1 MSVHDVLQALAIFAA
16 GLAAGTINTVVGSG
30 TLITFPTLLA
40 FGYPPVLANVSNNVG
55 LVPGVASGVYGYRS
69 ELGGQRRRLIRLGS
83 ASVCGGL
90 VGAILLLTLPQS
102 AFKDIVPALIGLAV
116 VMVIIQPRLAKWV
129 AERQRA
135 RAAAMPD
142 GEGAGGTGGAAA
154 GAVAAGVGTGA
165 VAAGAGTG
173 AVAAGAGTGA
183 VAAGAGT
190 GAVAAGTGAVAAG
203 AGTGAVAAGAGT
215 GAGGATAV
223 AVAAPPAA
231 AEAIGGPVLWVL
243 VFLAGIYGGY
253 FGAAQGVLLIGMLG
267 IALNDSLQRIN
278 AAKNVLA
285 GLVNGLAAVVFILA
299 THIDWGVAG
308 LIAAGSIIGGQ
319 VGARIGKRLPPWGL
333 RVLIVCVGTAAL
345 IKLLA

>member
-1 MSVHDVLQALAIFAA
+1 VPHDVLRALVIFAA

-102 AFKDIVPALIGLAV
+102 AFKAIVPALIGLAV

-135 RAAAMPD
+135 RAALATPD
-142 GEGAGGTGGAAA
+142 GADAGGTGAGSAGGGSS
-154 GAVAAGVGTGA
+154 GAVADGASVGGA
-165 VAAGAGTG
+165 SVAAGAHG
-173 AVAAGAGTGA
+173 AS
-183 VAAGAGT
+183 
-190 GAVAAGTGAVAAG
+190 
-203 AGTGAVAAGAGT
+203 
-215 GAGGATAV
+215 AV
-223 AVAAPPAA
+223 AVAAPPAVE
-231 AEAIGGPVLWVL
+231 EAIGGPVLWVL

-333 RVLIVCVGTAAL
+333 RVVIVCVGTAAL
-345 IKLLA
+345 IKLLT

>member
-1 MSVHDVLQALAIFAA
+1 VPHDLLRALAIFAV

-83 ASVCGGL
+83 ASVGGGL

-135 RAAAMPD
+135 RAGLATPD
-142 GEGAGGTGGAAA
+142 GAGAGDTGADDTGGGGSGAVSPGASG
-154 GAVAAGVGTGA
+154 GAVAGGASVGA
-165 VAAGAGTG
+165 VAGGASVG
-173 AVAAGAGTGA
+173 AVAGGASVGAGADGA
-183 VAAGAGT
+183 L
-190 GAVAAGTGAVAAG
+190 
-203 AGTGAVAAGAGT
+203 
-215 GAGGATAV
+215 AV

-319 VGARIGKRLPPWGL
+319 VGARIGKRLPPWAL
-333 RVLIVCVGTAAL
+333 RVVIVCVGTVAL

>member
-1 MSVHDVLQALAIFAA
+1 MCVPHDLLRALAIFAV

-55 LVPGVASGVYGYRS
+55 LVPGVASGVYGYRA

-83 ASVCGGL
+83 ASMCGGL

-102 AFKDIVPALIGLAV
+102 AFKAIVPALIGVAV
-116 VMVIIQPRLAKWV
+116 VMVVIQPRLAKWV
-129 AERQRA
+129 AARQRA
-135 RAAAMPD
+135 RAVLVTPD
-142 GEGAGGTGGAAA
+142 GASADLAAA
-154 GAVAAGVGTGA
+154 
-165 VAAGAGTG
+165 
-173 AVAAGAGTGA
+173 
-183 VAAGAGT
+183 
-190 GAVAAGTGAVAAG
+190 
-203 AGTGAVAAGAGT
+203 
-215 GAGGATAV
+215 
-223 AVAAPPAA
+223 AAPASSASSA
-231 AEAIGGPVLWVL
+231 AERAVGGPVLWVL

-319 VGARIGKRLPPWGL
+319 VGARVGRRLPPWAL
-333 RVLIVCVGTAAL
+333 RVVIVCVGVAAL
-345 IKLLA
+345 VKLLA